1 MMKKSLTVAGL
12 CLLVA
17 GHLGLAPASS
27 CVQSYRDKKMPP
39 DQVIDAIGLEP
50 GMVIGEAGA
59 GDGYFTF
66 KMIERIGKQGAIYAN
81 DIQQRAL
88 NRMERRSEKEGIG
101 NIHTVLGEIAD
112 PLFPR
117 NDLEM
122 VVMVHAFHDF
132 EKPVEWLENLKKYL
146 KQGAILAIID
156 RDPAKTGGSHAWSKE
171 KILGYTKKAGYRL
184 IKDADF
190 LKDNLILVFS
200 LGSDP
205 GKPLYIKG

>member
-1 MMKKSLTVAGL
+1 MRKQLAVASLM
-12 CLLVA
+12 LLVT

-27 CVQSYRDKKMPP
+27 CLQHYRDRKMPP
-39 DQVIDAIGLEP
+39 DQVIDAIGLKP

-66 KMIERIGKQGAIYAN
+66 KMIERIGREGALYAN
-81 DIQQRAL
+81 DIQRSAL
-88 NRMERRSEKEGIG
+88 KRMERRIKRESIG

-146 KQGAILAIID
+146 KPGATVAIID
-156 RDPAKTGGSHAWSKE
+156 RDPAKTGDSHTWPKE
-171 KILGYTKKAGYRL
+171 KILRYTRKAGYHL
-184 IKDADF
+184 KKDANF
-190 LKDNLILVFS
+190 LADDLILVFS

-205 GKPLYIKG
+205 DKPLYINN